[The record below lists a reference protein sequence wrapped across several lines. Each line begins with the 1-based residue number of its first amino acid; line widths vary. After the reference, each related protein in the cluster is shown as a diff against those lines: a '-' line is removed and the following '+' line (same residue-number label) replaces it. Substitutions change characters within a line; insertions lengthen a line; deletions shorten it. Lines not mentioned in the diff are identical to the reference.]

1 MMAHNVDINEAA
13 VNALRTRDPSPELRG
28 GNCWSGFLCLGTCK
42 RGKRIVPA
50 SRLQE
55 GSASSSRVSVPD
67 NSSSSVPNQVTGLSP
82 SLLAPPSSPASF
94 ANSANASSVQSPTGY
109 AVSLSLASANE
120 CSAAGMSFDST
131 AMMFTIGPYAHET
144 ALVTP
149 PAFSA
154 ITTAPS
160 TAPFTPP
167 PELVQFTTP
176 SSPDVPFAQLLA
188 ASLCEKGTAQEAM
201 ASYRASFKTSPD
213 KLASTGLGSCDME
226 YQTHKSGART
236 LFKDETLCFPTL
248 KPDTAS
254 EIDAAYVA
262 SILLSQ
268 VSMGFSSPSRTPQP
282 HEEHIINKG
291 RLSFGFEEGLSS
303 ILADQQV
310 DTWYQHSHNR
320 ESQFKDDVLL
330 AKIQYEID
338 QPNIINSSLKNSPNE
353 KTVMRS
359 TPEDH
364 INLIEKKDISFEG
377 CSKSE
382 VGTESFV
389 REPTDSENF
398 RQGSLEI
405 YEEAKRRLHDL
416 KENNRVFFGLEDL
429 ETSDESKLLD
439 HPAVGAD
446 IDYSMKE
453 KLSTLKRLSW
463 CPEPAEQT
471 LTASCKAHACEAEK
485 IETTALEKSCHSYEH
500 SRVDF
505 ENQTIFAVENY
516 ILSSSSRE
524 GKSIEFDCQHIEL
537 MSITDLELG

>member
-188 ASLCEKGTAQEAM
+188 ASLCEKGTAQE
-201 ASYRASFKTSPD
+201 
-213 KLASTGLGSCDME
+213 
-226 YQTHKSGART
+226 
-236 LFKDETLCFPTL
+236 
-248 KPDTAS
+248 
-254 EIDAAYVA
+254 
-262 SILLSQ
+262 